1 MTNARKFRIV
11 GFEQMALP
19 ILGRIYKSVPG
30 TGKVAVA
37 QADVTSIT
45 RTIRRLTTNNLA
57 FGAVTTIESG
67 TSVVVASA
75 IFNAL
80 QTDSTWWKDSIGY
93 NFSDAPPASKFPGL
107 GLYEIVYQFTP
118 ASAGL
123 SMFPLVLEASIV
135 SLEGALAEG

>member
-1 MTNARKFRIV
+1 MTNARKFRLT

-19 ILGRIYKSVPG
+19 VLGRVYKSVPG
-30 TGKVAVA
+30 TGKVAVV
-37 QADVTSIT
+37 QADITSIS
-45 RTIRRLTTNNLA
+45 RTIRRFQTNNLSY
-57 FGAVTTIESG
+57 GAVTTIETG
-67 TSVVVASA
+67 TSITVANA

-93 NFSDAPPASKFPGL
+93 NFSDAPPAAKFPGL
-107 GLYEIVYQFTP
+107 GVYEIVYQFTP

-123 SMFPLVLEASIV
+123 AIFPLVIEASIV